1 MKLKWTFFLAILF
14 VLSLNSL
21 AQKPEWLKNLESVRL
36 LQSTRPEIENTFGS
50 PENPSYEYDR
60 VYKLREGKLDVE
72 YSQGLCSEA
81 KVKGWDVPVLT
92 VTRLF
97 FFPRVSM
104 RLEDLKMDFSGFRKS
119 GPRDVPGAYGY
130 GNDELGIDIDVGR
143 EGRIEAIEFYPSK
156 KYNDLRC
163 STGDGK
169 LSRLKTSSATTL
181 QNDLE
186 FPPIQI
192 RKIS

>member
-14 VLSLNSL
+14 VLTLNAF

-36 LQSTRPEIENTFGS
+36 LESTRLEIENTFGR
-50 PENPSYEYDR
+50 PENPTRKYHV
-60 VYKLREGKLDVE
+60 VYRLGEGRLSIE

-143 EGRIEAIEFYPSK
+143 EGRIEAIEFYPPK
-156 KYNDLRC
+156 KYDDLRC
-163 STGDGK
+163 KTGDAK
-169 LSRLKTSSATTL
+169 LSGLKTSRATTL
-181 QNDLE
+181 QNDGG
-186 FPPIQI
+186 
-192 RKIS
+192 